1 MNKREFLEELI
12 YEVGVMKQFVAEFE
26 DIDDIIYEVTEKMKD
41 IKEE

>member
-41 IKEE
+41 IKDE

>member
-12 YEVGVMKQFVAEFE
+12 YEVRIMKQAVAEFE